1 MLPNGGIRKNMKIA
15 AKITSKIL
23 CAALATTLIA
33 GGAQVFAAERV
44 NEGESAT
51 ANFTNYDTR
60 VNFSFVPETD
70 GDYCFSSSNSDNDS
84 LDPSIRVYRGS
95 TLVGSA
101 EGDDYQLILYGL
113 EAGKTYQIQARGYG
127 LRGDQEGS
135 YVLSISN
142 VTMPDVAPDFGMPD
156 LQDDWDK
163 DDDQTPDET
172 VSSDTTSENTTSTAP
187 APAATTDTAST
198 ASATTS
204 SEVAARPSA
213 PAVVSGLTDKEA
225 LVYGFVERLYTDALG
240 REFDPSGRAYWVSL
254 MLDGNYSGSKVANYF
269 LTSAEFAGRNL
280 NDEQFVRT
288 LYKVFFNRTASVA
301 EVTNWTEALE
311 DGATR
316 SDVIN
321 GFTGSSEWSR
331 MCAFYKVNV

>member
-1 MLPNGGIRKNMKIA
+1 MKIT

-44 NEGESAT
+44 NEGGSAT

-60 VNFSFVPETD
+60 VNFSFVPESD
-70 GDYCFSSSNSDNDS
+70 GDYCFSASENDNDR

-95 TLVGSA
+95 TLVGLA

-113 EAGKTYQIQARGYG
+113 EAGKTYQIQALGYG

-156 LQDDWDK
+156 LQDDTDK
-163 DDDQTPDET
+163 EDDVIPSDDQTPDENT
-172 VSSDTTSENTTSTAP
+172 SSDTSSENTTSTTP
-187 APAATTDTAST
+187 APAATTGSTST
-198 ASATTS
+198 APATTS
-204 SEVAARPSA
+204 SEVAVRPSA

-240 REFDPSGRAYWVSL
+240 REFDPAGRAYWVGL

-301 EVTNWTEALE
+301 EVANWTEALA

-321 GFTGSSEWSR
+321 GFTGSSEWGR
-331 MCAFYKVNV
+331 TCAFYKVNV

>member
-1 MLPNGGIRKNMKIA
+1 MKFA
-15 AKITSKIL
+15 SKITSKIL
-23 CAALATTLIA
+23 CVALATTLIA

-51 ANFTNYDTR
+51 ASFTNYDTR

-70 GDYCFSSSNSDNDS
+70 GDYCFAASEPDNDR

-101 EGDDYQLILYGL
+101 EGDEYQLILYGL
-113 EAGKTYQIQARGYG
+113 EAGKTYQIQAIGYG
-127 LRGDQEGS
+127 LRCGQEAS
-135 YVLSISN
+135 YVLSITN
-142 VTMPDVAPDFGMPD
+142 VTMPDVAPDFGMPE
-156 LQDDWDK
+156 LQDDEDK
-163 DDDQTPDET
+163 DDDQTTE
-172 VSSDTTSENTTSTAP
+172 DTTPADTASENTTSETP
-187 APAATTDTAST
+187 APAATTASASTT
-198 ASATTS
+198 ASAPAEVTT
-204 SEVAARPSA
+204 RPSA

-240 REFDPSGRAYWVSL
+240 REFDPAGRAYWVSL
-254 MLDGNYSGSKVANYF
+254 ILDGNYSGSKVADSF

-316 SDVIN
+316 SDVIH